1 MIALRR
7 PGDKMKYKLNNN
19 STYIQIAFAALLIL
33 VPLILRNI
41 LYISISIFI
50 GILML
55 RDAFKNLRVE
65 YQIDQNGIKLYA
77 NEKIKKEIEWKDVEF
92 LTISKKNKKWI
103 VIGNKKVTI
112 IMKPSIINFEELIDS
127 TTKYVSKRKKVYVH
141 ESLL

>member
-1 MIALRR
+1 
-7 PGDKMKYKLNNN
+7 
-19 STYIQIAFAALLIL
+19 
-33 VPLILRNI
+33 
-41 LYISISIFI
+41 
-50 GILML
+50 ML